1 MVYAWSENFV
11 LPLSHDEV
19 VHGKGTLIAK
29 MPGDG
34 WQKFANLRA
43 YYAFMWGYPG
53 KKLLFMGQEFAQ
65 GAEWSEARS
74 LDWWQLDLPPH
85 RGVQSLVR
93 DLNHL
98 YAAKPALH
106 ARDCEPDGF
115 DWLVADDADR
125 SIYAWV
131 RKAPGENPVAVVSNM
146 TPVPR
151 EGYGLALPAAGRWR
165 EILNTDATAY
175 GGSGARQHGRRR
187 RHRGRA
193 RDGRAR
199 HPAASGDDLARTGT
213 GLRRRTRI
221 EMQGGE
227 KVLERHTSPLARDAM
242 AYVLAGGRGS
252 RLKELT
258 DRRAKPAVYFGGKTR
273 IIDFALSNALNSGI
287 RRIGVATQYKAHS
300 LIRHLQ
306 RGWDFFRPE
315 RNESFDILPASQRVS
330 ETQWYE
336 GTADAVYQ
344 NLDIIADYEPEFMV
358 ILAGDHIYKMDYE
371 LMLQQHVEQGAD
383 VTVGCLEVPRME
395 ATGFGVMHVDEKDMI
410 TAFVEKPADPPGI
423 PGQPDMALASM
434 GIYVFRTKFLADL
447 LRRDAETP
455 GSSRDFGKDLIP
467 YIVQH
472 GKAVAHRF
480 GASCVRSSKEAVA
493 YWRDVGTVDAYWE
506 ANIDLTDIIPELDL
520 YDTTWPIWTYA
531 EIKPP
536 AKFVHDVDGRRGSAV
551 SSLVAGD
558 CIISGASIRRSLVS
572 TGVRAHSYT
581 SLDEAVILPDV
592 DIGRGA
598 RLRRVVVDR
607 GVRIPDGLIVGD
619 DPGLDEKR
627 FRRSEGGICLITQPM
642 IDSLGA

>member
-1 MVYAWSENFV
+1 M
-11 LPLSHDEV
+11 
-19 VHGKGTLIAK
+19 
-29 MPGDG
+29 
-34 WQKFANLRA
+34 
-43 YYAFMWGYPG
+43 
-53 KKLLFMGQEFAQ
+53 
-65 GAEWSEARS
+65 
-74 LDWWQLDLPPH
+74 
-85 RGVQSLVR
+85 
-93 DLNHL
+93 
-98 YAAKPALH
+98 
-106 ARDCEPDGF
+106 
-115 DWLVADDADR
+115 
-125 SIYAWV
+125 
-131 RKAPGENPVAVVSNM
+131 
-146 TPVPR
+146 
-151 EGYGLALPAAGRWR
+151 
-165 EILNTDATAY
+165 
-175 GGSGARQHGRRR
+175 
-187 RHRGRA
+187 
-193 RDGRAR
+193 
-199 HPAASGDDLARTGT
+199 
-213 GLRRRTRI
+213 
-221 EMQGGE
+221 
-227 KVLERHTSPLARDAM
+227 ERHSSPLARDAM

-273 IIDFALSNALNSGI
+273 IIDFALSNAINSGI

-306 RGWDFFRPE
+306 RGWDFLRPE

-344 NLDIIADYEPEFMV
+344 NLDIIADYRPEFMV

-371 LMLQQHVEQGAD
+371 LMLQQHVDQGAD

-395 ATGFGVMHVDEKDMI
+395 ATGFGVMHVDEKDEI

-434 GIYVFRTKFLADL
+434 GIYVFRTRYLAEL

-467 YIVQH
+467 YIVEH

-480 GASCVRSSKEAVA
+480 SASCVRSGSEAVS

-520 YDTTWPIWTYA
+520 YDTAWPIWTYA

-536 AKFVHDVDGRRGSAV
+536 AKFVHDEDGRRGSAV

-558 CIISGASIRRSLVS
+558 CIISGGAIRRSLVS
-572 TGVRAHSYT
+572 TGVRVHSYAA
-581 SLDEAVILPDV
+581 LDEAVILPDC

-598 RLRRVVVDR
+598 RLRKVVLDR
-607 GVRIPDGLIVGD
+607 GVLIPEGLVVGEDPALDG
-619 DPGLDEKR
+619 KR
-627 FRRSEGGICLITQPM
+627 FRRTDAGVCLITQPM
-642 IDSLGA
+642 IDKLDV